1 MNVKLLKS
9 IILGIVLSVCLI
21 GCQPN
26 NRPADLPALY
36 PCTITIV
43 QEGVPLSGA
52 SISLVRIDT
61 DTSVPSN
68 SSSESNWIP
77 TGATNQ
83 SGTAVIYTNARYVG
97 SPLGRFKV
105 IVEKKQA
112 GESKLGPPPPED
124 SPAYP
129 AWEEKM
135 LGEILPLYTLVE
147 AKYTSVDETP
157 LEIEIKKGKN
167 NLKLDIGAA
176 VKERV
181 K

>member
-1 MNVKLLKS
+1 
-9 IILGIVLSVCLI
+9 
-21 GCQPN
+21 
-26 NRPADLPALY
+26 
-36 PCTITIV
+36 
-43 QEGVPLSGA
+43 
-52 SISLVRIDT
+52 
-61 DTSVPSN
+61 
-68 SSSESNWIP
+68 
-77 TGATNQ
+77 
-83 SGTAVIYTNARYVG
+83 
-97 SPLGRFKV
+97 V